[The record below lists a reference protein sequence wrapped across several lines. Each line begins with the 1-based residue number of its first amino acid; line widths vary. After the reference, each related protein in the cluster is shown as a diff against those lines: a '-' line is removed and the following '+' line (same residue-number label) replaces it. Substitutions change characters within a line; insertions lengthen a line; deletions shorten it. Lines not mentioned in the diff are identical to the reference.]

1 MDGLWLLWQE
11 TGIANL
17 TWQQLLM
24 MTVGGGLLYLAIV
37 RQFEPLL
44 LLPIGF
50 GAILSNIQRRLADC
64 CLHSRKHWLP
74 DIVLYDRIRDSH

>member
-11 TGIANL
+11 TGIASVS
-17 TWQQLLM
+17 WQQLLM
-24 MTVGGGLLYLAIV
+24 IGVGGVLLYLAIV

-50 GAILSNIQRRLADC
+50 GALLSNIPHAGYQ
-64 CLHSRKHWLP
+64 P
-74 DIVLYDRIRDSH
+74 